1 MPRRPRRCTA
11 RRTGSS
17 PTRSTRCKRG
27 ISSGRL
33 FAGSS
38 GFSYPTWKGSFYAAD
53 AKPDE
58 FLRLYAERLP
68 SVELNNTFYRLPA
81 EGQFERWAA
90 AVPSGFHFAV
100 TMSRQVTAFGRVR
113 SLDAFE
119 QSARGLGDALGPM
132 RIKVQQARDD
142 GFLRLLL
149 DSLDP
154 DLRVALDF
162 RHESWD
168 DPVITA
174 RLDKHRV
181 ARVGALE
188 GGAAFRYLR
197 LREPPYG
204 DEDLGRIAASIR
216 PLIDEGIDV
225 YAYFRHEDEPT
236 APAYAERLIQLV

>member
-1 MPRRPRRCTA
+1 LL
-11 RRTGSS
+11 
-17 PTRSTRCKRG
+17 PTRSTRSTKATKR
-27 ISSGRL
+27 GRL

-38 GFSYPTWKGSFYAAD
+38 GFSYPSWKGSFYAAD

-81 EGQFERWAA
+81 EEQFERWAA

-113 SLDAFE
+113 GLDAFE

-154 DLRVALDF
+154 DVRVALDF

-168 DPVITA
+168 DPEITA
-174 RLDKHRV
+174 RLDQHRV

-188 GGAAFRYLR
+188 GAAPFRYLR

-204 DEDLGRIAASIR
+204 DDELEGIAATIR
-216 PLIDEGIDV
+216 PLIEGGIDV

-236 APAYAERLIQLV
+236 APRYAEKLLDLT